1 MFGPCIAAMVEA
13 RACLAFV
20 HAVFENAGT
29 FYKYP
34 DSVTLRAGAF

>member
-1 MFGPCIAAMVEA
+1 MFGPYIAAMIEA
-13 RACLAFV
+13 RACLGFV

-34 DSVTLRAGAF
+34 DSIMLRAGAF